1 MPEKGSCAVGS
12 CLAPACCTCSGSL
25 CQLQGMPSGMQVL
38 PASVDL
44 APQRLHPA
52 HVSLPAHQPFAWVS
66 RLHES
71 TLILNMHATLYCQ
84 QF

>member
-1 MPEKGSCAVGS
+1 
-12 CLAPACCTCSGSL
+12 
-25 CQLQGMPSGMQVL
+25 MPSSMQIL
-38 PASVDL
+38 PASADL

-71 TLILNMHATLYCQ
+71 TLVLNMRATL
-84 QF
+84 